1 MMAHPNEPMDPVEQ
15 AIAEAR
21 QKSAAQASGKAAA
34 QVVPI
39 RAGSDGL
46 PSGDLCQPLSAFLQ
60 EGDPPRWM
68 VGNIIQG
75 GYLYALTAPTNHGK
89 TAVSLVMAVCI
100 AAGKSFSGLDTR
112 PGRVLILC
120 GENQDG
126 FRLRLMATMQLVGVR
141 TEDLHDRLYVL
152 PYSTALQ
159 SIIGRLGDEARRL
172 GDLSYVLVDTS
183 VSFFSGVDENN
194 NTEAYEHAR
203 TLRMLTTLPGKP
215 AVMANCH
222 PSGGVERENCVPRG
236 GKAFLNEVDCNLI
249 VWSDGD
255 TSELTWAV
263 KKRGPDFDP
272 LWFEYR
278 PIDVQA
284 WGETHATIVAVPI
297 GEGKEREIR
306 NKRRYDEN
314 RVLWALLHYP
324 DDTFSQWAIHCHFI
338 DSKNQPLKSK
348 VFRVLERLKAMKL
361 VEHSQRRGWC
371 LTPQGK
377 KEAEGID

>member
-1 MMAHPNEPMDPVEQ
+1 MMAEPMDPVEQ
-15 AIAEAR
+15 AIAAAAR
-21 QKSAAQASGKAAA
+21 KASAQAAGKLSG

-39 RAGSDGL
+39 RAGADGL
-46 PSGDLCQPLSAFLQ
+46 PATGDLCQPLSEFLK
-60 EGDPPRWM
+60 EGDPPKWM
-68 VGNIIQG
+68 VGSIIQS

-100 AAGKSFSGLDTR
+100 AGGKRFAGLDTR
-112 PGRVLILC
+112 PARVLILC

-126 FRLRLMATMQLVGVR
+126 FRLRLMATMALVGVS
-141 TEDLHDRLYVL
+141 EADLVGKLYVL

-159 SIIGRLGDEARRL
+159 AIIGRLGDEARRL
-172 GDLSYVLVDTS
+172 GELGFVLVDTS
-183 VSFFSGVDENN
+183 VSYFSGVDENN

-255 TSELTWAV
+255 TSELTWQV

-272 LWFEYR
+272 IWFEYR
-278 PIDVQA
+278 PIEVEA
-284 WGETHATIVAVPI
+284 WGQKHPTIVAVPI
-297 GEGKEREIR
+297 GENKEREIR
-306 NKRRYDEN
+306 NKRRHDEN

-348 VFRVLERLKAMKL
+348 VFRVLERLKSMKL
-361 VEHSQRRGWC
+361 VEHSQRNGWC
-371 LTPQGK
+371 LTQMGK
-377 KEAEGID
+377 REAEMVD